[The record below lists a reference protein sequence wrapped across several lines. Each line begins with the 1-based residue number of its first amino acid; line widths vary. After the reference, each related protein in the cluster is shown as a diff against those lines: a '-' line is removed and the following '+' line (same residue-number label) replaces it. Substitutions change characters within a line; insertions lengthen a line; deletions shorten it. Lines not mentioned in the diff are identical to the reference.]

1 MKNLTV
7 KGNIYWDEAYAV
19 GGVAGRILAGGY
31 LQNCHFEGNIIGV
44 LNTKTSTETSGVIG
58 KYGINGAIDCTAT
71 YTDIKYAKIGGT
83 AESPTYTYYLYD
95 WAQMTTYLYN
105 KKVA

>member
-1 MKNLTV
+1 M
-7 KGNIYWDEAYAV
+7 

-58 KYGINGAIDCTAT
+58 KYEINGAIDCTAT
-71 YTDIKYAKIGGT
+71 YADLKYAKIGGT
-83 AESPTYTYYLYD
+83 SDAPTYTYYLYD
-95 WAQMTTYLYN
+95 WARITTSLYN
-105 KKVA
+105 KKFA

>member
-1 MKNLTV
+1 M
-7 KGNIYWDEAYAV
+7 
-19 GGVAGRILAGGY
+19 AGRVLAGGY

-58 KYGINGAIDCTAT
+58 KYEINGAIDCTAT
-71 YTDIKYAKIGGT
+71 YADLKYAKIGGT